1 MDCEDLLPTIQQNI
15 ETPSSYISP
24 KKSRWSAEKI
34 RHPAN
39 NRCTSKPTFAAS
51 LPSKSTNKQGPTSLY
66 ASIYI
71 HCRLERAKE
80 FNKRHPTE
88 LYFTTQ
94 THTHAVH
101 RPPSVFFFFFPIYG
115 FLHLVFTPIS
125 AWLIFGRGGKGL
137 CSFCQAKPKKKKKSL
152 TIQNS
157 LSVQVRPGL
166 VALTSNK

>member
-101 RPPSVFFFFFPIYG
+101 RPPSVFFFFFSNLR
-115 FLHLVFTPIS
+115 FSSSSLHPNLGVAYF
-125 AWLIFGRGGKGL
+125 WKGGEGALQLLPSQTKE
-137 CSFCQAKPKKKKKSL
+137 KKKKSHHPKFV
-152 TIQNS
+152 IS
-157 LSVQVRPGL
+157 SSSARPCGSD
-166 VALTSNK
+166 V